1 MIRGVSHG
9 VSRSPALVWPATSPW
24 RGCAM
29 EWNTVQLGAIRSPSA
44 GRHGGVL
51 VGDALKTKVDRD
63 RPSGFSHEGDRTPT
77 HGRHEGDYGGESW
90 LERTVISISS
100 DRSEEG
106 GNVHQGKLVRGWAGG
121 QGRGR
126 GLEAQGWTRAQ
137 DPGAHPLPQAGVQRL
152 YCHCQVLIPGQTI
165 TKGVLTVTVFFAP
178 QPPVAHTW
186 IWHSP

>member
-1 MIRGVSHG
+1 
-9 VSRSPALVWPATSPW
+9 
-24 RGCAM
+24 M
-29 EWNTVQLGAIRSPSA
+29 EWNTVQLGAIQSPSA

-126 GLEAQGWTRAQ
+126 GLEAQG
-137 DPGAHPLPQAGVQRL
+137 
-152 YCHCQVLIPGQTI
+152 
-165 TKGVLTVTVFFAP
+165 
-178 QPPVAHTW
+178 
-186 IWHSP
+186 